1 MPRWPTRRRRK
12 QPHLCPACELPFV
25 RLDSSARHGSDWLVT
40 LRCANC
46 GWTAE
51 EVLDEETVGRL
62 QREID
67 RGTEQLVELLEL
79 VTGRRLRR

>member
-1 MPRWPTRRRRK
+1 MAKWSARRRRK
-12 QPHLCPACELPFV
+12 QPHICRACKLPFV
-25 RLDSSARHGSDWLVT
+25 RLDGSAPHGSDWLVT

-51 EVLDEETVGRL
+51 EVLDEEMVVRL

-79 VTGRRLRR
+79 VTGRQLRR